1 MTYIEDLWSLTGNRT
16 LLLAGAALILRDPA
30 GRILLQRRNDD
41 GTWGLPGGYLEIGET
56 LEEAARREA
65 REELGL
71 TFGPLRLFDIF
82 AGPEHYHDYPDH
94 GRVYAV
100 SIVYVADNVQGP
112 LEADQTE
119 TREARFFP
127 ATALPT
133 PLERNTS
140 TILSTFLKLPS
151 P

>member
-30 GRILLQRRNDD
+30 GHILLQRRNDD

-56 LEEAARREA
+56 LEDAARREA

-71 TFGPLRLFDIF
+71 TLGPLRLFDIF

-100 SIVYVADNVQGP
+100 SIVYVADDVQGP

-119 TREARFFP
+119 TKEARFFP
-127 ATALPT
+127 LTALPT

-140 TILSTFLKLPS
+140 TILSTFLKQPS

>member
-71 TFGPLRLFDIF
+71 TLGPLRLFDIF

-100 SIVYVADNVQGP
+100 SIVYVAENVQGP
-112 LEADQTE
+112 IKADQSE
-119 TREARFFP
+119 TKEARYFS
-127 ATALPT
+127 ATTLPT

-140 TILSTFLKLPS
+140 TILSTFLKQPS